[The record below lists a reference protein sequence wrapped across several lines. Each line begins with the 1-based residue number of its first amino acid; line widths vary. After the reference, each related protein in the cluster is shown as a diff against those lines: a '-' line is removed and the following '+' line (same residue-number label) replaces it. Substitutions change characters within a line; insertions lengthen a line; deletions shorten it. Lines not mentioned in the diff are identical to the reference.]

1 MPDIQSLRQPL
12 HGQCTG
18 AASRFEQVIVA
29 GGDEDIAAADLV
41 DWVRPL
47 LSGIPGGRW
56 QVCEIDFLPEGL
68 LSVRY
73 QNGAP
78 GHPVAFTTR
87 WDRADFGRVAA
98 HMPSATSLALIVIE
112 DCTGQMMTLLDSAA
126 SWLGVYDLGHT
137 ELEPVAALLRR
148 CAGLAV
154 AS

>member
-1 MPDIQSLRQPL
+1 MPDLEFLPQPA
-12 HGQCTG
+12 HGQCPG
-18 AASRFEQVIVA
+18 AAPRLEQVIVA
-29 GGDEDIAAADLV
+29 GGDEDVAAADLV
-41 DWVRPL
+41 DWVKPL
-47 LSGIPGGRW
+47 LPGIPGGRW
-56 QVCEIDFLPEGL
+56 QVCEIDFLPDGL

-73 QNGAP
+73 RSGAP

-87 WDRADFGRVAA
+87 WDREEFARVAA
-98 HMPSATSLALIVIE
+98 YLPSATSLALIVIE

-137 ELEPVAALLRR
+137 GLEPVAALLRR